1 LWPLFF
7 YQDFTM
13 PDQPDDRAPTP
24 SVADWGD
31 LDIPPADLPDLSSLS
46 HPSIQHHR
54 RAHSHVLMQ
63 HLARRAAQKA
73 LADIGLDDPA
83 ARDDL
88 ADLRAAL
95 ASGRRLR
102 FGLLQ
107 QLLGWCVQGLML
119 LVALGV
125 IMLASGAD

>member
-1 LWPLFF
+1 
-7 YQDFTM
+7 M
-13 PDQPDDRAPTP
+13 R
-24 SVADWGD
+24 
-31 LDIPPADLPDLSSLS
+31 
-46 HPSIQHHR
+46 
-54 RAHSHVLMQ
+54 
-63 HLARRAAQKA
+63 HLARRAAHQA

-83 ARDDL
+83 PRDDL

-107 QLLGWCVQGLML
+107 QLLGWCVQGMML

-125 IMLASGAD
+125 IMLAGGVG